1 MHLYG
6 IRGTPPFYAELY
18 PCLAIVSRGK
28 LLDWWIYK
36 FYKGGFKNQWGGG
49 ALYPTRTGKRG
60 NPGMIVAKIYYPDN
74 PRSDFQQ
81 AWRAYMASGVSNWK
95 GFTDET
101 KRYYNLR
108 AWQRDNYGY
117 HRYLSMYLHANYPPE
132 VGDTY
137 LIYEPGDFI
146 LFSEGN
152 KTLSVQVFN

>member
-1 MHLYG
+1 MG
-6 IRGTPPFYAELY
+6 IVA
-18 PCLAIVSRGK
+18 RGK

-49 ALYPTRTGKRG
+49 NLYPTKHGKRG
-60 NPGMIVAKIYYPDN
+60 NPGMIVAKIYYPED
-74 PRSDFQQ
+74 PKTDFQQ
-81 AWRAYMASGVSNWK
+81 AWRDVLRQANYTWQYFEQGVKS
-95 GFTDET
+95 
-101 KRYYNLR
+101 YYNSCTTPKAYDGNR
-108 AWQRDNYGY
+108 
-117 HRYLSMYLHANYPPE
+117 RYLSMYLHANYPPE